1 MEAIKEINLVENK
14 NIAIVGGGPGGLT
27 LARLLQLKGA
37 NVKVYERD
45 ENRHVRLQGATLD
58 LHYESGLKAIEA
70 AGLLDAFKA
79 NYRPENDK
87 YRVVDQN
94 GIIFYDDHEKGST
107 GDFGDEWF
115 RPEIDRGPLRDILLD
130 SLEPETVVWDSHIVS
145 LENVDGIWKI
155 IFKNGN
161 TANADIIIGAD
172 GANSKIRPFLTPI
185 KQVYSGVTYIVGNTE
200 NLKKNT
206 PKIDTLLKGGK
217 ISAMADSKTLF
228 LSEKGDGSLDFYIG
242 WKTDEDWAEKSG
254 IDFTNS
260 KQVLEW
266 FKEEFK
272 DWDAIWDELF
282 TENET
287 TFVPR
292 PLYGMPFDQ
301 NWETHS
307 SITLLGDAAHL
318 LPPNGEG
325 VNAAMLDALEL
336 SKNLTNGKFMDVKSA
351 IAHYEKEMF
360 ERFVEE
366 EKVTADFMDFMYSP
380 NGLEIMVGMFQE
392 LPN

>member
-1 MEAIKEINLVENK
+1 MEALKEINLIENK

-45 ENRHVRLQGATLD
+45 ENRHTRLQGATLD
-58 LHYESGLKAIEA
+58 LHFESGLKAIEA

-94 GIIFYDDHEKGST
+94 GIIFYDDHEKESSA
-107 GDFGDEWF
+107 DFGDEWF

-145 LENVDGIWKI
+145 LENNDNVWKI

-161 TANADIIIGAD
+161 TVNADIIIGAD
-172 GANSKIRPFLTPI
+172 GANSKIRPFVTSI
-185 KQVYSGVTYIVGNTE
+185 KPVYSGVTYIVGNTE
-200 NLKKNT
+200 NLEKNT
-206 PKIDTLLKGGK
+206 PRINNLLKGGK

-228 LSEKGDGSLDFYIG
+228 LSAKGDGSLDFYIG

-254 IDFTNS
+254 IDFKNS
-260 KQVLEW
+260 QQVLAW

-272 DWDAIWDELF
+272 NWDAIWDELF

-287 TFVPR
+287 YFVPR

-301 NWETHS
+301 NWETQS
-307 SITLLGDAAHL
+307 NITLLGDAAHL

-325 VNAAMLDALEL
+325 VNMAMLDALEL
-336 SKNLTNGKFMDVKSA
+336 CEVLTNGKFADVKSA
-351 IAHYEKEMF
+351 IAAYEKEMF

-380 NGLEIMVGMFQE
+380 KGLEMMVGMFHE

>member
-1 MEAIKEINLVENK
+1 MEALKEINLIENK

-45 ENRHVRLQGATLD
+45 ENRHTRLQGATLD
-58 LHYESGLKAIEA
+58 LHFESGLKAIEA

-94 GIIFYDDHEKGST
+94 GIIFYDDHEKEST

-145 LENVDGIWKI
+145 LENNENVCKI
-155 IFKNGN
+155 IFKNG
-161 TANADIIIGAD
+161 TIANADIIIGAD
-172 GANSKIRPFLTPI
+172 GANSKIRPFLTSI
-185 KQVYSGVTYIVGNTE
+185 KPVYSGVTYIVGNTE
-200 NLKKNT
+200 HLEKNT
-206 PKIDTLLKGGK
+206 PRINNLLKGGK

-228 LSEKGDGSLDFYIG
+228 LSAKGDGSLDFYIG

-254 IDFTNS
+254 IDFRNS
-260 KQVLEW
+260 QQVLAW

-272 DWDAIWDELF
+272 NWDAIWDELF

-287 TFVPR
+287 YFVPR
-292 PLYGMPFDQ
+292 PLYGMPSDQ
-301 NWETHS
+301 NWETRS
-307 SITLLGDAAHL
+307 NITLLGDAAHL

-336 SKNLTNGKFMDVKSA
+336 SENLTNEKFTDVKSA

-380 NGLEIMVGMFQE
+380 KGLEMMVGMFHE
-392 LPN
+392 MPD